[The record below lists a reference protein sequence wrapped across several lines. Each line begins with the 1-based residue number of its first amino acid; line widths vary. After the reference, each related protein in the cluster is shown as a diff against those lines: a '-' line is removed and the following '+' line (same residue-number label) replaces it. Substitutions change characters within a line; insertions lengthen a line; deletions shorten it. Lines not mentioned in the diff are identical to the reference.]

1 MISNLLVS
9 YSIGG
14 INFTL
19 HVDTS
24 PDSNLPYVLSELF
37 ARIIKDSD
45 VNSELLIE
53 DLKNMI
59 EYD

>member
-1 MISNLLVS
+1 MISNFFVN

-19 HVDTS
+19 YVDTS